1 MINFLRKFENIFEF
15 YKSTLA
21 ITIALSL
28 LGFVFGGFETFK
40 IIFVLLGFWI
50 SVLFKEVN
58 SKNEYLFYYSNGI
71 SKLKLLG
78 FSFLMNVIYSFFFIY
93 IFNQI
98 RYFYD

>member
-1 MINFLRKFENIFEF
+1 MIIFCKKLENVFEF

-40 IIFVLLGFWI
+40 IILILLGFWI
-50 SVLFKEVN
+50 SILVKEVN
-58 SKNEYLFYYSNGI
+58 SKNEYLFYHGNGI
-71 SKLKLLG
+71 SKLKLLI
-78 FSFLMNVIYSFFFIY
+78 FSFLMNVVFSILLVF

-98 RYFYD
+98 RFFYD